1 MAAGSVTRLPVARC
15 AELIRGP
22 EGWSRCHK
30 VAGEHEHHVRG
41 RWWLGTWGGH
51 PRLRFGGGGDEGGL
65 AGSAWACTCCGTAAI
80 RARLKIPPATRSVT
94 RDGAGSVRA
103 LEPGT
108 ARAWAGGRCRWV
120 SR

>member
-1 MAAGSVTRLPVARC
+1 MAADSVTRLPTARC
-15 AELIRGP
+15 SELIRGP

-51 PRLRFGGGGDEGGL
+51 PRLRFGGGCDEDCLFGDEVLPFLG
-65 AGSAWACTCCGTAAI
+65 CH
-80 RARLKIPPATRSVT
+80 P
-94 RDGAGSVRA
+94 
-103 LEPGT
+103 
-108 ARAWAGGRCRWV
+108 